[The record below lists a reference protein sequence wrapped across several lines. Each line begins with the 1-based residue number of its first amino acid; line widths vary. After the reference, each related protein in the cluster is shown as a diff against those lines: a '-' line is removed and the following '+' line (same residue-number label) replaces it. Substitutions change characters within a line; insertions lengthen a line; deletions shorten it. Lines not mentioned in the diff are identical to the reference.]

1 MTTRYYALEA
11 EEAMQMFAATLNERD
26 FRRYAAVEALKLDHG
41 GIKYIS
47 RLLNIDPK
55 TIRKGIKEIKKNLNV
70 DYIRKPG
77 GGRLYIDE
85 TYPNLH
91 EVFLEIV
98 EAHTA
103 GCPMNR
109 DIKWTFLTQKEIVEK
124 LAEKG
129 INISEPIVSD
139 LLKIHGFKKRK
150 MNKSQTIKE
159 VENRNAQFMNI
170 NELRRIYIDAGEP
183 VVSVDT
189 KKKEVLGSLYREG
202 KVYSQT
208 ALEVYDHDFASLQTG
223 LVVPHGIY
231 DISNNHAFINIGSSR
246 DTAEFFFDSMLHW
259 WESYGKFQYPNA
271 SKLLIVCDGGGS
283 NSSRHYVF
291 KEAVHKLADK
301 IGISVRIA
309 HYPPYC
315 SKYNP
320 IEHRVFPHITR
331 ALSGVVLDNLKT
343 VKQLIETRAKTR
355 TGLETCAN
363 ILDKVYE
370 TGKKA
375 SDFFMEKMPIL
386 FDEFLPRWNYKSMP
400 TS

>member
-1 MTTRYYALEA
+1 
-11 EEAMQMFAATLNERD
+11 
-26 FRRYAAVEALKLDHG
+26 
-41 GIKYIS
+41 
-47 RLLNIDPK
+47 
-55 TIRKGIKEIKKNLNV
+55 
-70 DYIRKPG
+70 
-77 GGRLYIDE
+77 
-85 TYPNLH
+85 
-91 EVFLEIV
+91 
-98 EAHTA
+98 
-103 GCPMNR
+103 MNR

-301 IGISVRIA
+301 IGLSVRIA